1 MARLYKNIL
10 ISIGKPDLINQP
22 HINNPHA
29 TKLKIVTSLKDL
41 VIQDWYAKLNQS
53 SKGRTYS
60 LFKENVDFESYLT
73 TLPKRFYIPLIK
85 FRTANFKLPI
95 ETGRWENVNIEDRKC
110 MLCDKNDLGDDF
122 HYLLTCPYFEHDR
135 TTLLKPYYYTRP
147 NIIKYKELMTNKNTN
162 EQINLSKFMKIIMNK
177 FA

>member
-1 MARLYKNIL
+1 
-10 ISIGKPDLINQP
+10 
-22 HINNPHA
+22 
-29 TKLKIVTSLKDL
+29 
-41 VIQDWYAKLNQS
+41 
-53 SKGRTYS
+53 
-60 LFKENVDFESYLT
+60 
-73 TLPKRFYIPLIK
+73 
-85 FRTANFKLPI
+85 
-95 ETGRWENVNIEDRKC
+95 

-135 TTLLKPYYYTRP
+135 TTLLKAYYYTRP